1 MLATVKS
8 FGVQNFGALQILHPE
23 VSEEAIDMP
32 LWLAPSPNVVK
43 LKC

>member
-1 MLATVKS
+1 MLATVES
-8 FGVQNFGALQILHPE
+8 FGVQNFGALQILHPV
-23 VSEEAIDMP
+23 VSEEASDMP